1 MYPVFKK
8 MVVYQTSPHV
18 SVLCVLE
25 VIVTSRRNLH
35 NERLN
40 ISCHSRT
47 SKQPCTQCMYN
58 YYHVVYRLLDSLVV
72 ECWLRVREVPGSNV
86 LVLTI
91 FNEGVYLTFKSI
103 FH

>member
-18 SVLCVLE
+18 SVQCVWE

-40 ISCHSRT
+40 LSCHSRT

-58 YYHVVYRLLDSLVV
+58 YYHVVYYESH
-72 ECWLRVREVPGSNV
+72 
-86 LVLTI
+86 
-91 FNEGVYLTFKSI
+91 SI
-103 FH
+103 YIPNTASSIA